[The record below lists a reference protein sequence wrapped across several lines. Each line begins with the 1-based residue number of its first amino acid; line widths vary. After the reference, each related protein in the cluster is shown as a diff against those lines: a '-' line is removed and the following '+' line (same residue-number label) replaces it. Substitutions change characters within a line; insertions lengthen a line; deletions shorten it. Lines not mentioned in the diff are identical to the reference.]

1 MSHAVSKT
9 GLEDG
14 MERNTAPRAVTDG
27 GCVAKG
33 TSEDVL
39 GGRPE
44 TAERATREKEDKV
57 ADGGP
62 SYSRELSVA
71 VELVG
76 EEKIPMM
83 EMLRAMQSVC
93 GLVLGCRYL
102 SLNKYEVTMNHPNG
116 KRRLL
121 DGFRIRG
128 TSVVAKD
135 LTSDEMVVSFMSLPV
150 YITDEEILKKLAD
163 WGVEAVSPI
172 ARRKWPGMNICEGT
186 RFVKVK
192 FNKEVRSLPWSTRFD
207 TEKGAEYFRV
217 IHDRQLKVC
226 RLCIQPGH
234 IVRDCPDFLCRKCG
248 KQGHYARECVAVI
261 KCRECGN
268 RRENCVC
275 KEEQVGGGALSVDP
289 DSRAVSL
296 ESEGSGGE
304 ESAEEEM
311 EHGELSD
318 GETVLDS
325 QLRVVLKDPGVGG
338 TGLPGGQSFQVE
350 LSSLPASG
358 HPTPAEGV
366 AKVLRG
372 SGQLGDEEGHG
383 TGASLEA
390 DLVVSMA
397 PASGG
402 DGGTGMG
409 GGRSSQAGL
418 LSLQA
423 AVWPTVGGDAA
434 GGSCAG
440 TSEATADASYWRGM
454 APISSPPTL
463 ADGREGENKSVNEA
477 LVVCRERA
485 PRVRRRRGVDSDEEQ
500 RNLKKK
506 GVRKKKK

>member
-261 KCRECGN
+261 ESVVIEGKIVCV
-268 RRENCVC
+268 RR
-275 KEEQVGGGALSVDP
+275 
-289 DSRAVSL
+289 SRW
-296 ESEGSGGE
+296 EG
-304 ESAEEEM
+304 
-311 EHGELSD
+311 
-318 GETVLDS
+318 VPS
-325 QLRVVLKDPGVGG
+325 QLTQTQGLYRWRVRE
-338 TGLPGGQSFQVE
+338 VE
-350 LSSLPASG
+350 GKRVRKRRWS
-358 HPTPAEGV
+358 T
-366 AKVLRG
+366 
-372 SGQLGDEEGHG
+372 
-383 TGASLEA
+383 
-390 DLVVSMA
+390 
-397 PASGG
+397 
-402 DGGTGMG
+402 
-409 GGRSSQAGL
+409 
-418 LSLQA
+418 
-423 AVWPTVGGDAA
+423 
-434 GGSCAG
+434 GSCLTG
-440 TSEATADASYWRGM
+440 RQSWTVSYG
-454 APISSPPTL
+454 
-463 ADGREGENKSVNEA
+463 
-477 LVVCRERA
+477 VC
-485 PRVRRRRGVDSDEEQ
+485 
-500 RNLKKK
+500 
-506 GVRKKKK
+506 